1 MKIKGECGMNLL
13 KVSIFILL
21 AVGCVFALVVNSDSI
36 INGKSLDT
44 ALQPPLV
51 TSESTINPNNAS
63 KLEANIVSG
72 SNDGQSLV
80 HEQPVFD
87 GSEQKKSYYKRAR
100 DIQDALNEGDWKRFL
115 ELNTRLFEISPD
127 LMSLAILQAITANAP
142 LSVIEE
148 LIFAGGEIPKQ
159 AILVLA
165 MKMNY
170 ELASGLIPYGLDL
183 YYVDDK
189 QRNAY
194 YFAAMGSSDN
204 PEFLFFLARNNVSFL
219 YPEGGDDALS
229 LLIKAPSIN
238 AKSESIAT
246 IIKLG
251 HRITNIHLQLMNDL
265 KNSDDTTYKYL
276 INLASGLEVHSA
288 ENAR

>member
-1 MKIKGECGMNLL
+1 MNLL
-13 KVSIFILL
+13 KVSIFVSLTGI
-21 AVGCVFALVVNSDSI
+21 CVFALVVNTDVNSDDV
-36 INGKSLDT
+36 INGKSFET
-44 ALQPPLV
+44 ALPPPLV
-51 TSESTINPNNAS
+51 ASESTINPNNAS
-63 KLEANIVSG
+63 KLEANTVPG
-72 SNDGQSLV
+72 SNDSQPFVREL
-80 HEQPVFD
+80 PVFD
-87 GSEQKKSYYKRAR
+87 SSEQKKSYYKRAR

-115 ELNTRLFEISPD
+115 ELNTRIFEISPD

-148 LIFAGGEIPKQ
+148 LIFAGGEIPEQ

-165 MKMNY
+165 IKRNY
-170 ELASGLIPYGLDL
+170 ELASSLTPYGLDL
-183 YYVDDK
+183 YYVDDQ

-204 PEFLFFLARNNVSFL
+204 PEFLFFLARNNVSFV
-219 YPEGGDDALS
+219 YPEDGDDALS

-265 KNSDDTTYKYL
+265 KNRDDKTYKYL
-276 INLASGLEVHSA
+276 VNSVSGLEVQLVSLSQPF
-288 ENAR
+288 N